1 MKIIF
6 SDDQDEV
13 KVPKEAVALLKKG
26 LQAVAKLHKLSAE
39 TEVSV
44 SLVSDEVIHVLNKD
58 YRGIDRP
65 TDVLSFALDEA
76 EEPQE
81 FGGPNAH
88 LLGDIIISAETAV
101 RQGEEYGHGLNRE
114 LVYLGVHSLL
124 HLLGYDHMNKAD
136 KAVMR
141 QEEEKALQLIHLSQ
155 ADLDRSAG
163 NADPD
168 HFAVAVVDA
177 VQEKKTK
184 KPAIMKTE
192 KQTKNGKG
200 KAEKQTKKT
209 AENEK
214 RKEISADKPKTE
226 KEKKKVQSKSS
237 KEGENVMGRKKE
249 KETDKAIQKLFKK
262 ALKTRENAYVPFSK
276 FKVGAALLTKSGDIF
291 TGCNVENSSFGLTVC
306 AERVAMFN
314 AAAAGVR
321 PGEIT
326 MLLVAADTEDVT
338 SPCGACRQVMAE
350 FEIPVIV
357 MANVRGDMR
366 TVTLDELLPFSFKA
380 ADFA

>member
-13 KVPKEAVALLKKG
+13 KVPKEAVTLLKQG
-26 LQAVAKLHKLSAE
+26 LQAVAKLHKLSAR

-44 SLVSDEVIHVLNKD
+44 SLVNDEVIHVLNKD

-81 FGGPNAH
+81 IGGPETH

-101 RQGEEYGHGLNRE
+101 RQGREYGHGLNRE

-124 HLLGYDHMNKAD
+124 HLLGYDHMNKED

-141 QEEEKALQLIHLSQ
+141 QEEEKALQMIHLSQ
-155 ADLDRSAG
+155 ADLDRGAG
-163 NADPD
+163 KDDPD

-177 VQEKKTK
+177 EPEQSVK
-184 KPAIMKTE
+184 
-192 KQTKNGKG
+192 KG
-200 KAEKQTKKT
+200 KQKDTAAEKIKPVKSGKKNNKN
-209 AENEK
+209 AKDGEK
-214 RKEISADKPKTE
+214 T
-226 KEKKKVQSKSS
+226 
-237 KEGENVMGRKKE
+237 MGRKDAKA
-249 KETDKAIQKLFKK
+249 TDKTIKKLFKK

-276 FKVGAALLTKSGDIF
+276 FKVGAAVLTKSGDIY

-357 MANVRGDMR
+357 MANVRGDMK
-366 TVTLDELLPFSFKA
+366 TVSLEELLPFSFKA
-380 ADFA
+380 ADFT

>member
-1 MKIIF
+1 MRINF

-13 KVPKEAVALLKKG
+13 RVPEEAVKLLKQG
-26 LQAVAKLHKLSAE
+26 LQAVAKLHKLSAK

-44 SLVSDEVIHVLNKD
+44 SLVNDEVIHVLNKD

-76 EEPQE
+76 EEPVE
-81 FGGPNAH
+81 IGGPETH

-124 HLLGYDHMNKAD
+124 HLLGYDHMNQDD

-141 QEEEKALQLIHLSQ
+141 EEEEKALQMIHLSQ
-155 ADLDRSAG
+155 ADLDKAAG
-163 NADPD
+163 KTDPE
-168 HFAVAVVDA
+168 HFAATVVDA
-177 VQEKKTK
+177 AAGKQTAKAEKTK
-184 KPAIMKTE
+184 KQKE
-192 KQTKNGKG
+192 NS
-200 KAEKQTKKT
+200 AELIKS
-209 AENEK
+209 
-214 RKEISADKPKTE
+214 IKPKQD
-226 KEKKKVQSKSS
+226 K
-237 KEGENVMGRKKE
+237 
-249 KETDKAIQKLFKK
+249 TDKRREQKKGAGTMSQNDARKTDKMIKKLFKK

-276 FKVGAALLTKSGDIF
+276 FKVGAAVLTKAGKIY

-326 MLLVAADTEDVT
+326 MLLVAADTDDVT

-366 TVTLDELLPFSFKA
+366 TVGLEELLPFSFKA